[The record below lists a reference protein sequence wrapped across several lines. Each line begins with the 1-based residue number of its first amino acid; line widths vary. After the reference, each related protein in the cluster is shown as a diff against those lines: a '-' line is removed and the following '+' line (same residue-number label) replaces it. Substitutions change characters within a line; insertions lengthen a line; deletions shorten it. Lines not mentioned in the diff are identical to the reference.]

1 MEGLKSSLRYPFGMP
16 LYRLADAVPQLEQPV
31 LVAAFDGWVDG
42 GRAGTMAAEQLAD
55 GGRLLATF
63 DSDALFDFRARRPT
77 LDIVD
82 GKPIELAWQELTLR
96 ATRLGKRDV
105 LVLTGPEPDFR
116 WHQLSGE
123 IVDLAGQLRVSS
135 WVSLGAI
142 PATVAHTRPV
152 PVLGTASVA
161 GLLPEDVAQ
170 GPAGHLR
177 VPAALVSVLEHAVAR
192 EAIPAV
198 GFFAQVPHYASGA
211 FPNAAISLLEHV
223 GRYVGAE
230 PALGDLPVRAL
241 ETRALLDAAVA
252 AEERTRE
259 YVDRL
264 ERMADE
270 ARLPSGDELIA
281 DIERFLRDGGDGNDD
296 GDDEGRGRPN

>member
-1 MEGLKSSLRYPFGMP
+1 
-16 LYRLADAVPQLEQPV
+16 
-31 LVAAFDGWVDG
+31 
-42 GRAGTMAAEQLAD
+42 
-55 GGRLLATF
+55 
-63 DSDALFDFRARRPT
+63 DFRARRPT

-82 GKPIELAWQELTLR
+82 GKPIELDWQELTLR
-96 ATRLGKRDV
+96 ATRLGQRDV
-105 LVLTGPEPDFR
+105 VVLTGPEPDFR
-116 WHQLSGE
+116 WHQLTGE
-123 IVDLAGQLRVSS
+123 IVDLAGQLKVSS

-152 PVLGTASVA
+152 PILGTASMA
-161 GLLPEDVAQ
+161 GLLPDDVTQ

-192 EAIPAV
+192 EAIPAL

-252 AEERTRE
+252 GEERTRE
-259 YVDRL
+259 YVERL

-270 ARLPSGDELIA
+270 AKLPSGDDLIA
-281 DIERFLRDGGDGNDD
+281 DIERFLRDRGDGESGDD
-296 GDDEGRGRPN
+296 GGRGRPN